1 MPIINWALKQN
12 DQLRNVTIVPQF
24 YDPRGTMTPSRKLE
38 ERLQDA
44 IKLFPCD
51 VLFIHRDAEREPPE
65 KRRREIDMA
74 IAALGNSV
82 SYWVPVIPVRMTEA
96 WLLIDEKAIRQ
107 SADNP
112 NGNVALK
119 LPRLSRLESEPD
131 PKEILNQQII
141 IASEKSG
148 RRLEKLRRPSEL
160 AWRRG
165 RVAELI
171 NDYRPLRSLDAF
183 QAFAERCLTV
193 IDDLMKTPRAP

>member
-12 DQLRNVTIVPQF
+12 DQLRDVTIVPQSC
-24 YDPRGTMTPSRKLE
+24 DPRGTMTPSRKLE

-96 WLLIDEKAIRQ
+96 WLLIDEKAIR
-107 SADNP
+107 
-112 NGNVALK
+112 
-119 LPRLSRLESEPD
+119 
-131 PKEILNQQII
+131 
-141 IASEKSG
+141 
-148 RRLEKLRRPSEL
+148 
-160 AWRRG
+160 
-165 RVAELI
+165 
-171 NDYRPLRSLDAF
+171 
-183 QAFAERCLTV
+183 
-193 IDDLMKTPRAP
+193 